1 MPSYRVALQVTD
13 VRPGHHPAAV
23 VEAAAAAAREVAHLD
38 KPDLVMED
46 RLPWVVIRF
55 SIEPTGRTEEDVRA
69 RRVAVHVERA
79 VGRVAGIDRVRVS
92 RRVRGEWLIV
102 PR

>member
-1 MPSYRVALQVTD
+1 MPSYRVAIQVID
-13 VRPGHHPAAV
+13 VRPGHRPSAV
-23 VEAAAAAAREVAHLD
+23 IEAAAEAVRRVAHLD

-46 RLPWVVIRF
+46 RQPWVVVRF
-55 SIEPTGRTEEDVRA
+55 SIDPTGRAEEDVRA
-69 RRVAVHVERA
+69 W
-79 VGRVAGIDRVRVS
+79 RVAGHVEQAVDRVAIFDRVRVS

>member
-13 VRPGHHPAAV
+13 VRPGHRPSAVIDVAARAV
-23 VEAAAAAAREVAHLD
+23 REVAHLD

-46 RLPWVVIRF
+46 RQPWVVVRF
-55 SIEPTGRTEEDVRA
+55 SIDPTGRAEEDVRA
-69 RRVAVHVERA
+69 RAVLAHVERA
-79 VGRVAGIDRVRVS
+79 VGTVATFDRIRLS